1 MYFRDAQLERDK
13 NIFDDFFG
21 RVIKR
26 LKTLRSR
33 PHTLTLQL
41 VYLYCNMCRCR
52 NVISKRE
59 RDHTILNASWS
70 PKTFQFKAN
79 RWDRNGES

>member
-13 NIFDDFFG
+13 NIFEDFFG

-41 VYLYCNMCRCR
+41 VYLYCNMCRCAVEMLFR
-52 NVISKRE
+52 RGKEIIQS
-59 RDHTILNASWS
+59 
-70 PKTFQFKAN
+70 
-79 RWDRNGES
+79 